1 MSMNKRVWKRALS
14 ITICC
19 TLIASL
25 ISGCNNSAVD
35 YSDNQSASVDTS
47 VIVEEAAK
55 AILEE
60 IDSTASEES
69 QPTVEE
75 VLEKSEDIGL
85 STNWEDYVGD
95 FETFVYGLLVN
106 ELKHKYDVFSAY
118 VNLEDGT
125 PVYGIAYTDY
135 SECYSNE
142 DETEAVFKA
151 GFIPYY
157 GETDIPDD
165 EFDNGIQLYDCEFQD
180 DSTSFILAY
189 ESDAFTE
196 HCVVFEKYLKYGV
209 DDFGHIYY
217 ETQDYEQGKC
227 DESLGSLYSFD
238 EEKYLYD
245 TDLGEYTPIS
255 GTSLSTMIDYDAFEK
270 AINEVLEQ
278 QDFNFASV
286 DIKTYAYFAQEAIQ
300 SYLLSLQVETF
311 LGYDVDYLVQLA
323 GELDPTECYRITSD
337 GLLVVDMDEDIT
349 NEATTLVKWLVGT
362 GCVIVTAVGIVG
374 AMVFIECP
382 PLSAAAGAMAGTG
395 IEIFMQVVISGKA
408 LDSVE
413 WDRVALAAATG
424 ALSGFLGPYV
434 MAQFE
439 GVAYFFVDSA
449 LDGMLGGIEK
459 SVAAWLDGESGK
471 QIIKE
476 FGYGVALGFGLSAGF
491 KVAGKIVEKAATSIA
506 PAVKKMGEKIFPNL
520 SKKTS
525 SFAKA
530 FTKKAGSLLYN
541 MKEVADNS
549 VFHSKYISNKM
560 AWRQINRLL
569 AEDSDE
575 LATKSLNAFTN
586 NKELLDVNDNVITKD
601 QLRDLFNNA
610 NDNEVIAKIKIDDE
624 IIDVVK
630 KNSMVSIVFDKT
642 KYPTVEL
649 PNRIVADREENFE
662 EAAKL
667 YKQLWL
673 DDPSQMPESI
683 RKSLQD
689 NNLELEDLMPE
700 DLVDVIQKSD
710 MVLHENA
717 DMKTITLV
725 SRALH
730 DKAEKWGG
738 IAHMGGYGL
747 AKYLKEHMGAEFF
760 DRFLTAASTA
770 FASGG

>member
-1 MSMNKRVWKRALS
+1 MSMNNRFWKRALS

-25 ISGCNNSAVD
+25 ISGCNNSTVD
-35 YSDNQSASVDTS
+35 GSGNASASVDTS
-47 VIVEEAAK
+47 IIVEEAAK

-60 IDSTASEES
+60 IDSTDSEES
-69 QPTVEE
+69 TTVEE
-75 VLEKSEDIGL
+75 VLEESEDIGL

-118 VNLEDGT
+118 VDLEDGT

-142 DETEAVFKA
+142 EETKTVFKA
-151 GFIPYY
+151 GFIPYC
-157 GETDIPDD
+157 GETDIPNE
-165 EFDNGIQLYDCEFQD
+165 EFDDGLQLYDCEFQD
-180 DSTSFILAY
+180 ESTSFILAY
-189 ESDAFTE
+189 ESDSFTE

-209 DDFGHIYY
+209 DDSGHICY
-217 ETQDYEQGKC
+217 ETQDYEQEKC
-227 DESLGSLYSFD
+227 DESLGALYSFD
-238 EEKYLYD
+238 EQKYLYD
-245 TDLGEYTPIS
+245 TDFGEYAPIS
-255 GTSLSTMIDYDAFEK
+255 GTSLSTVIDYEAFEK
-270 AINEVLEQ
+270 AINDVLDK
-278 QDFNFASV
+278 QDFNFANV

-311 LGYDVDYLVQLA
+311 LGYDVDYLVQIA

-337 GLLVVDMDEDIT
+337 GLMVADMDEDIA
-349 NEATTLVKWLVGT
+349 NEASALVKWIVGT
-362 GCVIVTAVGIVG
+362 ACVVVTAVGIVG

-424 ALSGFLGPYV
+424 ALSGYMGPYV

-439 GVAYFFVDSA
+439 GAAYFFVDSA
-449 LDGMLGGIEK
+449 LDGLLGGIEK

-506 PAVKKMGEKIFPNL
+506 PAVKKMGEKVFPNL

-530 FTKKAGSLLYN
+530 FSKKTGSLLYG
-541 MKEVADNS
+541 MKEFADKQP

-586 NKELLDVNDNVITKD
+586 NKELLDVNDNVITKET
-601 QLRDLFNNA
+601 LRELFDKAQN
-610 NDNEVIAKIKIDDE
+610 NEVIAKIKIDDE
-624 IIDVVK
+624 VVDIVK
-630 KNSMVSIVFDKT
+630 VNSMVSIVFDKT
-642 KYPTVEL
+642 RYPTVEL
-649 PNRIVADREENFE
+649 PNRIVADREDNFE
-662 EAAKL
+662 EAAKI
-667 YKQLWL
+667 YQQLWK
-673 DDPSQMPESI
+673 DDPSSMPDSI
-683 RKSLQD
+683 RKVLQED
-689 NNLELEDLMPE
+689 ELELVDITPKK
-700 DLVDVIQKSD
+700 LVDEIQKSD

-730 DKAEKWGG
+730 DKSKEWGG
-738 IAHMGGYGL
+738 IAHMGGFGL
-747 AKYLKEHMGAEFF
+747 ANYLKEHMGAEFF
-760 DRFLTAASTA
+760 DRFVSAASSA
-770 FASGG
+770 FSSGG